1 MNIAWVVFQKELR
14 ETLRDRRTLMMMV
27 AVPVLLYPILMIS
40 AEQLTLMGM
49 RQLEAEPSLIGVS
62 GPDAGTAREYLDGLE
77 DLTVLE
83 VTDPVEA
90 VRSDSV
96 HAVVLF
102 AASPVTDS
110 TRRVTIVYDAA
121 DERSQ
126 RARGLLARALRDW
139 GDTLVA
145 GRLLER
151 GLPSGF
157 AQPLSVADSSVARAE
172 ELGGYALGRFLP
184 MLLIL
189 MTLLGTFYP
198 AIDLAAGEKERGT
211 LETLLTAPVPARDIV
226 AGKFLTVALI
236 GIVAAA
242 LNLASMLLTFQTG
255 LFQLGDAFDIDFAL
269 PLGAVAIIFVT
280 LVPLAVLFGSL
291 FLGVALRSRSFKEA
305 QNALTP
311 IYLAVIIPAL
321 LPVFP
326 GIDFTVALA
335 AVPVAGVGLFF
346 RELMAGSPAVVP
358 SLVAVAT
365 TLLWA
370 WAALAFAA
378 VSFGREQVLF
388 GEGDGRVEAGSRG
401 LRAQLRA
408 WIGPRGATP
417 QPVHALVF
425 ILVVGAIFFYLGFP
439 LQARLGETGLF
450 LSEWLLLLTPAVL
463 FVALA
468 GFDARATLSLRR
480 PRGRQLGAAL
490 LLIAGAMPLGWF
502 LAWIQGCVIPIPWE
516 LLEGLDELLTAESTP
531 RLLWLLVIFAVT
543 PALCE
548 EFVFRGVLLGGTRGK
563 GSVIRVALLNG
574 LVFGVFHVSFESVF
588 RFLPT
593 AWLGVVLAWAVLTT
607 SSIWVGV
614 LMHFVN
620 NGAIVL
626 IVSVPAL
633 RAWFEAGGDAPP
645 WLLLPPAV
653 ISMGLGVRLL
663 RDGENKGDP
672 GFPAEPGVLSSSR
685 EPTSTLRDR

>member
-1 MNIAWVVFQKELR
+1 MKMAWVVFRKELR
-14 ETLRDRRTLMMMV
+14 ETLRDRRTLVMMV
-27 AVPVLLYPILMIS
+27 AVPVLLYPILMIA
-40 AEQLTLMGM
+40 AEQLTLLGL
-49 RQLEAEPSLIGVS
+49 RQLEAEPSLIGVI
-62 GPDAGTAREYLDGLE
+62 GPGAGDAREFLGGLAE
-77 DLTVLE
+77 LTVRA

-96 HAVVLF
+96 QAVVLF
-102 AASPVTDS
+102 GASRVADS
-110 TRRVTIVYDAA
+110 TQSVTIVYDAA

-126 RARGLLARALRDW
+126 RARGLVDRALQHWQDS
-139 GDTLVA
+139 LLA
-145 GRLLER
+145 GRLAER
-151 GLPSGF
+151 GLPAGF
-157 AQPLSVADSSVARAE
+157 ARPLAVADTSVARAE

-211 LETLLTAPVPARDIV
+211 LETLLTAPVPPREIV

-236 GIVAAA
+236 GVVAAA
-242 LNLASMLLTFQTG
+242 LNLGSMLLTFQTG
-255 LFQLGDAFDIDFAL
+255 LFRLGDALDIEFAL
-269 PLGAVAIIFVT
+269 PLGAVVTIFAT
-280 LVPLAVLFGSL
+280 LVPLSVLFGSL

-311 IYLAVIIPAL
+311 IYLAVIVPAL
-321 LPVFP
+321 LPIFP

-335 AVPVAGVGLFF
+335 AVPVAGVGIFF
-346 RELMAGSPAVVP
+346 RELMAGSPAVLP

-378 VSFGREQVLF
+378 ASFGREEVLF
-388 GEGDGRVEAGSRG
+388 GEGDGKVESENRGPGARV
-401 LRAQLRA
+401 RA
-408 WIGPRGATP
+408 WLGPRGLTP
-417 QPVHALVF
+417 RPAHALVF
-425 ILVVGAIFFYLGFP
+425 ILAVGALFFYLGFP
-439 LQARLGETGLF
+439 LQARLGETGLL
-450 LSEWLLLLTPAVL
+450 LSEWLLLLGPVVL
-463 FVALA
+463 FVGAA
-468 GFDARATLSLRR
+468 GFDARDTLSLRR
-480 PRGRQLGAAL
+480 PNGRQVGAAI

-502 LAWIQGCVIPIPWE
+502 LAWLQGFVIPIPWE

-548 EFVFRGVLLGGTRGK
+548 EVVFRGVFLAGTRGS
-563 GSVIRVALLNG
+563 GSAIRVALLNG

-593 AWLGVVLAWAVLTT
+593 AWLGAVLAWAVLST
-607 SSIWVGV
+607 SSIWVGA

-620 NGAIVL
+620 NGAVVL
-626 IVSVPAL
+626 IASVPTL
-633 RAWFEAGGDAPP
+633 RAWFEAGGDSPP

-653 ISMGLGVRLL
+653 IAMALGARMLTHSYLPRV
-663 RDGENKGDP
+663 DP
-672 GFPAEPGVLSSSR
+672 PSEPR
-685 EPTSTLRDR
+685 YE

>member
-1 MNIAWVVFQKELR
+1 MKMAWVVFRKELR
-14 ETLRDRRTLMMMV
+14 ETLRDRRTLVMMV
-27 AVPVLLYPILMIS
+27 AVPVLLYPILMIA
-40 AEQLTLMGM
+40 AEQLTLLGL
-49 RQLEAEPSLIGVS
+49 RQLEAEPSLIGVI
-62 GPDAGTAREYLDGLE
+62 GPGAGDAREFLGGLAE
-77 DLTVLE
+77 LTVRA

-96 HAVVLF
+96 QAVVLF
-102 AASPVTDS
+102 GASRVADS
-110 TRRVTIVYDAA
+110 TQSVTIVYDAA

-126 RARGLLARALRDW
+126 RARGLVDRALQHWQDS
-139 GDTLVA
+139 LLA
-145 GRLLER
+145 GRLAER
-151 GLPSGF
+151 GLPAGF
-157 AQPLSVADSSVARAE
+157 ARPLAVADTSVARAE

-211 LETLLTAPVPARDIV
+211 LETLLTAPVPPREIV

-236 GIVAAA
+236 GVVAAA
-242 LNLASMLLTFQTG
+242 LNLGSMLLTFQTG
-255 LFQLGDAFDIDFAL
+255 LFRLGDALDIEFAL
-269 PLGAVAIIFVT
+269 PLGAVVTIFAT
-280 LVPLAVLFGSL
+280 LVPLSVLFGSL
-291 FLGVALRSRSFKEA
+291 FLGVVLRSRSFKEA

-311 IYLAVIIPAL
+311 IYLAVIVPAL
-321 LPVFP
+321 LPIFP

-346 RELMAGSPAVVP
+346 RELMAGSPAVLP

-378 VSFGREQVLF
+378 ASFGREEVLF
-388 GEGDGRVEAGSRG
+388 GEGDGKVESENRGPGARV
-401 LRAQLRA
+401 RA
-408 WIGPRGATP
+408 WLGPRGLTP
-417 QPVHALVF
+417 RPAHALVF
-425 ILVVGAIFFYLGFP
+425 ILAVGALFFYLGFP
-439 LQARLGETGLF
+439 LQARLGETGLL
-450 LSEWLLLLTPAVL
+450 LSEWLLLLGPVVL
-463 FVALA
+463 FVGAA
-468 GFDARATLSLRR
+468 GFDARDTLSLRR
-480 PRGRQLGAAL
+480 PNGRQVGAAI

-502 LAWIQGCVIPIPWE
+502 LAWLQGFVIPIPWE

-548 EFVFRGVLLGGTRGK
+548 EVVFRGVFLAGTRGS
-563 GSVIRVALLNG
+563 GSAIRVALLNG

-593 AWLGVVLAWAVLTT
+593 AWLGAVLAWAVLST
-607 SSIWVGV
+607 SSIWVGA

-620 NGAIVL
+620 NGAVVL
-626 IVSVPAL
+626 IASVSTL
-633 RAWFEAGGDAPP
+633 RAWFEAGGDSPP

-653 ISMGLGVRLL
+653 IAMALGARMLTHSYLPRV
-663 RDGENKGDP
+663 DP
-672 GFPAEPGVLSSSR
+672 PSEPR
-685 EPTSTLRDR
+685 YE

>member
-1 MNIAWVVFQKELR
+1 MKMAWVVFRKELR
-14 ETLRDRRTLMMMV
+14 ETLRDRRTLVMMV
-27 AVPVLLYPILMIS
+27 AVPVLLYPILMIA
-40 AEQLTLMGM
+40 AEQLTLLGL
-49 RQLEAEPSLIGVS
+49 RQLEAEPSLIGVI
-62 GPDAGTAREYLDGLE
+62 GPGAGDAREFLGGLAE
-77 DLTVLE
+77 LTVRA

-96 HAVVLF
+96 QAVVLF
-102 AASPVTDS
+102 GASRVADS
-110 TRRVTIVYDAA
+110 TQSVTIVYDAA

-126 RARGLLARALRDW
+126 RARGLVDRALQHWQDS
-139 GDTLVA
+139 LLA
-145 GRLLER
+145 GRLAER
-151 GLPSGF
+151 GLPAGF
-157 AQPLSVADSSVARAE
+157 ARPLAVADTSVARAE

-211 LETLLTAPVPARDIV
+211 LETLLTAPVPPREIV

-236 GIVAAA
+236 GVVAAA
-242 LNLASMLLTFQTG
+242 LNLGSMLLTFQTG
-255 LFQLGDAFDIDFAL
+255 LFRLGDALDIEFAL
-269 PLGAVAIIFVT
+269 PLGAVVTIFAT
-280 LVPLAVLFGSL
+280 LVPLSVLFGSL

-311 IYLAVIIPAL
+311 IYLAVIVPAL
-321 LPVFP
+321 LPIFP

-335 AVPVAGVGLFF
+335 AVPVAGVGIFF
-346 RELMAGSPAVVP
+346 RELMAGSPAVLP

-378 VSFGREQVLF
+378 ASFGREEVLF
-388 GEGDGRVEAGSRG
+388 GEGDGKVESENRGPGARV
-401 LRAQLRA
+401 RA
-408 WIGPRGATP
+408 WLGPRGLTP
-417 QPVHALVF
+417 SPAHALVF
-425 ILVVGAIFFYLGFP
+425 ILAVGALFFYLGFP
-439 LQARLGETGLF
+439 LQARLGETGLL
-450 LSEWLLLLTPAVL
+450 LSEWLLLLGPVVL
-463 FVALA
+463 FVGAA
-468 GFDARATLSLRR
+468 GFDARDTLSLRR
-480 PRGRQLGAAL
+480 PNGRQVGAAI

-502 LAWIQGCVIPIPWE
+502 LAWLQGFVIPIPWE

-548 EFVFRGVLLGGTRGK
+548 EVVFRGVFLAGTRGS
-563 GSVIRVALLNG
+563 GSAIRVALLNG

-593 AWLGVVLAWAVLTT
+593 AWLGAVLAWAVLST
-607 SSIWVGV
+607 SSIWVGA

-620 NGAIVL
+620 NGAVVL
-626 IVSVPAL
+626 IASVPTL
-633 RAWFEAGGDAPP
+633 RAWFEAGGDSPP

-653 ISMGLGVRLL
+653 IAMALGARMLTHSYLPRV
-663 RDGENKGDP
+663 DP
-672 GFPAEPGVLSSSR
+672 PSEPR
-685 EPTSTLRDR
+685 YE

>member
-1 MNIAWVVFQKELR
+1 MKMAWVVFRKELR
-14 ETLRDRRTLMMMV
+14 ETLRDRRTLVMMV
-27 AVPVLLYPILMIS
+27 AVPVLLYPILMIA
-40 AEQLTLMGM
+40 AEQLTLLGL
-49 RQLEAEPSLIGVS
+49 RQLEAEPSLIGVI
-62 GPDAGTAREYLDGLE
+62 GPGAGDAREFLGGLAE
-77 DLTVLE
+77 LTVRA

-96 HAVVLF
+96 QAVVLF
-102 AASPVTDS
+102 GASRVADS
-110 TRRVTIVYDAA
+110 TQSVTIVYDAA

-126 RARGLLARALRDW
+126 RARGLVDRALQHWQDS
-139 GDTLVA
+139 LLA
-145 GRLLER
+145 GRLAER
-151 GLPSGF
+151 GLPAGF
-157 AQPLSVADSSVARAE
+157 ARPLAVADTSVARAE

-211 LETLLTAPVPARDIV
+211 LETLLTAPVPPREIV

-236 GIVAAA
+236 GVVAAA
-242 LNLASMLLTFQTG
+242 LNLGSMLLTFQTG
-255 LFQLGDAFDIDFAL
+255 LFRLGDALDIEFAL
-269 PLGAVAIIFVT
+269 PLGAVVTIFAT
-280 LVPLAVLFGSL
+280 LVPLSVLFGSL
-291 FLGVALRSRSFKEA
+291 FLGVVLRSRSFKEA

-311 IYLAVIIPAL
+311 IYLAVIVPAL
-321 LPVFP
+321 LPIFP

-346 RELMAGSPAVVP
+346 RELMAGSPAVLP

-378 VSFGREQVLF
+378 ASFGREEVLF
-388 GEGDGRVEAGSRG
+388 GEGDGKVESENRGPGARV
-401 LRAQLRA
+401 RA
-408 WIGPRGATP
+408 WLGPRGLTP
-417 QPVHALVF
+417 RPAHALVF
-425 ILVVGAIFFYLGFP
+425 ILAVGALFFYLGFP
-439 LQARLGETGLF
+439 LQARLGETGLL
-450 LSEWLLLLTPAVL
+450 LSEWLLLLGPVVL
-463 FVALA
+463 FVGAA
-468 GFDARATLSLRR
+468 GFDARDTLSLRR
-480 PRGRQLGAAL
+480 PNGRQVGAAI

-502 LAWIQGCVIPIPWE
+502 LAWLQGFVIPIPWE

-548 EFVFRGVLLGGTRGK
+548 EVVFRGVFLAGTRGS
-563 GSVIRVALLNG
+563 GSAIRVARLNG

-593 AWLGVVLAWAVLTT
+593 AWLGAVLAWAVLST
-607 SSIWVGV
+607 SSIWVGA

-620 NGAIVL
+620 NGAVVL
-626 IVSVPAL
+626 IASVSTL
-633 RAWFEAGGDAPP
+633 RAWFEAGGDSPP

-653 ISMGLGVRLL
+653 IAMALGARMLTHSYLPRV
-663 RDGENKGDP
+663 DP
-672 GFPAEPGVLSSSR
+672 PSEPR
-685 EPTSTLRDR
+685 YE

>member
-1 MNIAWVVFQKELR
+1 MSTAWVVFRKELR

-40 AEQLTLMGM
+40 AEQLTLMGL
-49 RQLEAEPSLIGVS
+49 RQLESEPSVIGVS
-62 GPDAGTAREYLDGLE
+62 GPDAGTARDYLGRLE
-77 DLTVLE
+77 DLTVRE
-83 VTDPVEA
+83 VTDAAEA

-96 HAVVLF
+96 QAVVLF
-102 AASPVTDS
+102 DAVPVTDS
-110 TRRVTIVYDAA
+110 TRKVTIVYAA
-121 DERSQ
+121 AAERSQ
-126 RARGLLARALRDW
+126 RARGLLDRALRAW
-139 GDTLVA
+139 GDTLMA
-145 GRLLER
+145 GRLLGR

-157 AQPLSVADSSVARAE
+157 AQPLSVADSSVARTE

-211 LETLLTAPVPARDIV
+211 LETLLTAPVPAREIV
-226 AGKFLTVALI
+226 VGKFLTVALI
-236 GIVAAA
+236 GVVAAA
-242 LNLASMLLTFQTG
+242 LNLGSMLLTFQTG
-255 LFQLGDAFDIDFAL
+255 LFQLGGALDIEFAL
-269 PLGAVAIIFVT
+269 PLGAVLTVFVT

-311 IYLAVIIPAL
+311 IYLAVIVPAL

-346 RELMAGSPAVVP
+346 RELMAGSPALVP

-378 VSFGREQVLF
+378 ISFGREEVLF
-388 GEGDGRVEAGSRG
+388 GEGDGTIEPGSHG
-401 LRAQLRA
+401 VRAQLRA
-408 WIGPRGATP
+408 WLGPRGARP
-417 QPVHALVF
+417 QPAHALAF
-425 ILVVGAIFFYLGFP
+425 ILVVGTLFFYLGFP
-439 LQARLGETGLF
+439 LQARLGETGLL
-450 LSEWLLLLTPAVL
+450 LSEWLLLLAPAVV

-468 GFDARATLSLRR
+468 GFDAGDTLSLRR
-480 PRGRQLGAAL
+480 PQGRQVGAAL
-490 LLIAGAMPLGWF
+490 LLIAGAMPVGWF
-502 LAWIQGCVIPIPWE
+502 LAWIQGFVIPIPWE
-516 LLEGLDELLTAESTP
+516 MLEGLEELLTAESTP

-548 EFVFRGVLLGGTRGK
+548 EFVFRGVFLAGTRGS
-563 GSVIRVALLNG
+563 GSALRVALLNG
-574 LVFGVFHVSFESVF
+574 FVFGAFHVSFESIF

-593 AWLGVVLAWAVLTT
+593 AFLGVVLAWAVLRT
-607 SSIWVGV
+607 SSIWVGA

-626 IVSVPAL
+626 IASVPTL
-633 RAWFEAGGDAPP
+633 LAWFEAGGDAPP
-645 WLLLPPAV
+645 WLLLPPAL
-653 ISMGLGVRLL
+653 ISVALGVRLL
-663 RDGENKGDP
+663 RDGP
-672 GFPAEPGVLSSSR
+672 GNSDSPLVEDR
-685 EPTSTLRDR
+685 PTR

>member
-1 MNIAWVVFQKELR
+1 MKMAWVVFRKELR
-14 ETLRDRRTLMMMV
+14 ETLRDRRTLVMMV
-27 AVPVLLYPILMIS
+27 AVPVLLYPILMIA
-40 AEQLTLMGM
+40 AEQLTLLGL
-49 RQLEAEPSLIGVS
+49 RQLEAEPSLIGVI
-62 GPDAGTAREYLDGLE
+62 GPGAGDAREFLGGLAE
-77 DLTVLE
+77 LTVRA

-96 HAVVLF
+96 QAVVLF
-102 AASPVTDS
+102 GASRVADS
-110 TRRVTIVYDAA
+110 TQSVTIVYDAA

-126 RARGLLARALRDW
+126 RARGLVDRALQHWQDS
-139 GDTLVA
+139 LLA
-145 GRLLER
+145 GRLAER
-151 GLPSGF
+151 GLPAGF
-157 AQPLSVADSSVARAE
+157 ARPLAVADTSVARAE

-211 LETLLTAPVPARDIV
+211 LETLLTAPVPPREIV

-236 GIVAAA
+236 GVVAAA
-242 LNLASMLLTFQTG
+242 LNLGSMLLTFQTG
-255 LFQLGDAFDIDFAL
+255 LFRLGDALDIEFAL
-269 PLGAVAIIFVT
+269 PLGAVVTIFAT
-280 LVPLAVLFGSL
+280 LVPLSVLFGSL

-311 IYLAVIIPAL
+311 IYLAVIVPAL
-321 LPVFP
+321 LPIFP

-346 RELMAGSPAVVP
+346 RELMAGSPAVLP

-378 VSFGREQVLF
+378 ASFGREEVLF
-388 GEGDGRVEAGSRG
+388 GEGDGKVESENRGPGARV
-401 LRAQLRA
+401 RA
-408 WIGPRGATP
+408 WLGPRGLTP
-417 QPVHALVF
+417 RPAHALVF
-425 ILVVGAIFFYLGFP
+425 ILAVGALFFYLGFP
-439 LQARLGETGLF
+439 LQARLGETGLL
-450 LSEWLLLLTPAVL
+450 LSEWLLLLGPVVL
-463 FVALA
+463 FVGAA
-468 GFDARATLSLRR
+468 GFDARDTLSLRR
-480 PRGRQLGAAL
+480 PNGRQVGAAI

-502 LAWIQGCVIPIPWE
+502 LAWLQGFVIPIPWE

-548 EFVFRGVLLGGTRGK
+548 EVVFRGVFLAGTRGS
-563 GSVIRVALLNG
+563 GSAIRVALLNG

-593 AWLGVVLAWAVLTT
+593 AWLGAVLAWAVLST
-607 SSIWVGV
+607 SSIWVGA

-620 NGAIVL
+620 NGAVVL
-626 IVSVPAL
+626 IASVPTL
-633 RAWFEAGGDAPP
+633 RAWFEAGGDSPP

-653 ISMGLGVRLL
+653 IAMALGARMLTHSYLPRV
-663 RDGENKGDP
+663 DP
-672 GFPAEPGVLSSSR
+672 PSEPR
-685 EPTSTLRDR
+685 YE